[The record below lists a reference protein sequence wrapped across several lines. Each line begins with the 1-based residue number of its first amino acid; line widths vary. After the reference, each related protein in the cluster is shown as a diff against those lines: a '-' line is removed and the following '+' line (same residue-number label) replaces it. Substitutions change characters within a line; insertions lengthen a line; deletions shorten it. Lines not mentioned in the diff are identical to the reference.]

1 MMHTCSNIG
10 NAVAKDGGSNV
21 AHRVHNSSIDIAHH
35 RATTVAA
42 QVLQRCA
49 HTATPGAE
57 SVHLRCIPQC
67 ITIAT
72 NVTASANLRCRHC
85 ESVVA
90 HWRQAYEFTHISV
103 FFQTVNKRVFQ
114 TALTHRQCR
123 SCIAIVPNSVTPTDS
138 NPRYGQPHQL
148 ASASVRQSTPRH
160 YFVVAIR
167 CITCFAFSAVSV
179 SEATRWA
186 RIHSSSSA
194 FSK

>member
-1 MMHTCSNIG
+1 MHTCNNSCF
-10 NAVAKDGGSNV
+10 AVAKGSGSTI
-21 AHRVHNSSIDIAHH
+21 AHRVHYNSIVIAQHY
-35 RATTVAA
+35 ATTSTTD
-42 QVLQRCA
+42 VLQRRSQ
-49 HTATPGAE
+49 TATPSAE
-57 SVHLRCIPQC
+57 SLHLRCIPQC

-85 ESVVA
+85 ESVGAPCRQYKSSA
-90 HWRQAYEFTHISV
+90 HLSV
-103 FFQTVNKRVFQ
+103 FFQAVNKRVFK
-114 TALTHRQCR
+114 TASTHQQCR

-160 YFVVAIR
+160 YFAVAIR
-167 CITCFAFSAVSV
+167 CITCFALSAISA

-186 RIHSSSSA
+186 RIHSSSSD